1 MPDFNFS
8 TVKSPNPEEIEAF
21 NIATEIARKENA
33 NIIIGTDPDCDRVG
47 VIVKNKQNEY
57 IALNGN
63 QIGALLVNY
72 IITNNINSI
81 KRAQN
86 GDKFEMDRLIREN
99 NGLIW
104 SIVKRF
110 MNRGYEVEDLYQI
123 GCMGFIKSIKR
134 FDTNFEVKL
143 STYSVPYI
151 LGEIKRFIRDDG
163 PIKVSR
169 SIKELNVKIN
179 ELKRHYLLK
188 TGKEI
193 TIEQICKELK
203 VEKEDVIIAM
213 ESTNAVESMDAAANA
228 ENKDGKQ
235 MTVFEKISTGK
246 NEEELITNKMVINQL
261 ISELKDREKE
271 IILLRFFKEKTQ
283 TEVAKILG
291 ISQVQVSRLERKIL
305 NEMKTKLTSA

>member
-1 MPDFNFS
+1 MY
-8 TVKSPNPEEIEAF
+8 E
-21 NIATEIARKENA
+21 
-33 NIIIGTDPDCDRVG
+33 
-47 VIVKNKQNEY
+47 
-57 IALNGN
+57 
-63 QIGALLVNY
+63 
-72 IITNNINSI
+72 NNINSI
-81 KRAQN
+81 KRAQD

-123 GCMGFIKSIKR
+123 GCIGFIKSIKR

-169 SIKELNVKIN
+169 SIKELNTKIN
-179 ELKRHYLLK
+179 ELKRHYLLN
-188 TGKEI
+188 GKEI
-193 TIEQICKELK
+193 TLEQIWKELK
-203 VEKEDVIIAM
+203 IQKEDAIIAM
-213 ESTNAVESMDAAANA
+213 ESTNAVESMDAATNA
-228 ENKDGKQ
+228 ENKEGKQ
-235 MTVFEKISTGK
+235 MTIFDKISTGK
-246 NEEELITNKMVINQL
+246 NEEEMITNRMVVNQL
-261 ISELKDREKE
+261 INELQHRDKE

-291 ISQVQVSRLERKIL
+291 ISQVQVSRIERKIL
-305 NEMKTKLTSA
+305 NEMKAKLTSA

>member
-1 MPDFNFS
+1 M
-8 TVKSPNPEEIEAF
+8 E
-21 NIATEIARKENA
+21 
-33 NIIIGTDPDCDRVG
+33 
-47 VIVKNKQNEY
+47 
-57 IALNGN
+57 
-63 QIGALLVNY
+63 
-72 IITNNINSI
+72 
-81 KRAQN
+81 
-86 GDKFEMDRLIREN
+86 RLIRDN

-110 MNRGYEVEDLYQI
+110 TNRGYEVEDLYQI

-179 ELKRHYLLK
+179 ELKKHYFLK

-193 TIEQICKELK
+193 TIEEICKELK
-203 VEKEDVIIAM
+203 VEKEDAIIAI
-213 ESTNAVESMDAAANA
+213 ESTNTVESIDGVATA

-235 MTVFEKISTGK
+235 LTIFEKISTGV
-246 NEEELITNKMVINQL
+246 NEEETITNKMVIKQL
-261 ISELKDREKE
+261 INELEDREKE

-283 TEVAKILG
+283 TEVAKIVG
-291 ISQVQVSRLERKIL
+291 ISQVQVSRIERKIL
-305 NEMKTKLTSA
+305 NKMKTKLTSA